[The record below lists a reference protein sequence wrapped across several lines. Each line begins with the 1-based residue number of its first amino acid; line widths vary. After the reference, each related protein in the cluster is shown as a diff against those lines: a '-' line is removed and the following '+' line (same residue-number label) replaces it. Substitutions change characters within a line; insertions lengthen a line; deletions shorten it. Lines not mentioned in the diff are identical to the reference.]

1 MACLPDP
8 PCGPEREACTER
20 ANVKLGDR
28 AQPGQPHLLANL
40 HAHSGL
46 GGSGLFLLGL
56 QAGWALEEAGHWTE
70 IEETDI

>member
-1 MACLPDP
+1 MACLTDP
-8 PCGPEREACTER
+8 PCVPEREACTER

-56 QAGWALEEAGHWTE
+56 QAGWALGEAWPLSRE
-70 IEETDI
+70 RRN